1 MCLLYQQSTFEAT
14 DRFSQNFVWML
25 KTLGPNSKV
34 IHFNFVQ
41 VTGTWRRR
49 EFLRWAEI

>member
-25 KTLGPNSKV
+25 KPLGPISKV
-34 IHFNFVQ
+34 ILFNFVQ
-41 VTGTWRRR
+41 VTETWRKC
-49 EFLRWAEI
+49 EFLRWAEL